1 MTEYVT
7 KDSVKWLLRNLIE
20 DMIPV
25 CLQDAVVTA
34 ILDKLP
40 PADPVIQEHDY
51 EAEING
57 LKDEINRLREMYH
70 LEHMKVLKA
79 KHNGAAGDYS
89 HSPERNSYSDEWRM
103 LP

>member
-57 LKDEINRLREMYH
+57 LKDEINRQKEMYQ
-70 LEHMKVLKA
+70 LEHMKYIKLKTGA
-79 KHNGAAGDYS
+79 KN
-89 HSPERNSYSDEWRM
+89 DEWRK

>member
-34 ILDKLP
+34 ILGKLP

-70 LEHMKVLKA
+70 LEHMKYMKLKTGA
-79 KHNGAAGDYS
+79 KN
-89 HSPERNSYSDEWRM
+89 DEWKK